1 MMCGR
6 YSLIAPVEAVRALF
20 KFEGAT
26 PNFAPRYNIA
36 PTQAAP
42 VIIQRKNGEREL
54 VVMRWGLVPAWSKG
68 PDNRYS
74 MFNARA
80 ETVHEKQ
87 AYRVAFDKRR
97 CLVPVDGFY
106 EWHRSSGTKMPYRI
120 SLIDECLFA
129 FAGLWERQE
138 KARGSVIDSFTI
150 LTTSAN
156 SLISP
161 IHTRMPLILPPEVH
175 TDWLSGSEPEP
186 LLLPYPAAKMNTYA
200 LDSYVNNAKHDNPRC
215 LTPAKKNSQRDIF
228 NRS

>member
-6 YSLIAPVEAVRALF
+6 YSLITPVKAVRALF

-42 VIIQRKNGEREL
+42 VIIQKKNGEREL

-80 ETVHEKQ
+80 ETVHEKR
-87 AYRVAFDKRR
+87 AYRFAFEKRR

-106 EWHRSSGTKMPYRI
+106 EWRRSSGIKIPYRI

-129 FAGLWERQE
+129 FAGLWEHWE
-138 KARGSVIDSFTI
+138 GSDGSFIDSFTI
-150 LTTSAN
+150 ITTRAN
-156 SLISP
+156 SLISR
-161 IHTRMPLILPPEVH
+161 IHDRMPVIIPLKVH
-175 TDWLSGSEPEP
+175 TEWLSRCGAAE
-186 LLLPYPAAKMNTYA
+186 LLIPYSTEKMKA
-200 LDSYVNNAKHDNPRC
+200 HPVDAYVNDVRHDEPMCIWPPGESLPDERIN
-215 LTPAKKNSQRDIF
+215 
-228 NRS
+228 